1 MQAKEMPKE
10 VSIMG
15 GCPLPALPLSYL
27 VLAEVEAEGK
37 AKAPRLRAQQRGK
50 VAKGK
55 KGRLERFLRSLWGK
69 TIPYPANSQ
78 RIEVC
83 RPRLRPHNSREADSA
98 ALARAGKRE
107 GQPRGA
113 VPQLPPEKEAR

>member
-15 GCPLPALPLSYL
+15 GGPVPNLCSSLL

-37 AKAPRLRAQQRGK
+37 AKAPRLRAQQRGR

-55 KGRLERFLRSLWGK
+55 EGRFGAALRHLRSTWGE
-69 TIPYPANSQ
+69 I
-78 RIEVC
+78 C
-83 RPRLRPHNSREADSA
+83 RPRLRPHNSRKADSA
-98 ALARAGKRE
+98 VLARTGKRK
-107 GQPRGA
+107 GQPRGP
-113 VPQLPPEKEAR
+113 VPQMPPTQKAR